1 MGAILE
7 ILHPLQNYKTMTQDT
22 KNKFAAML
30 SAANKVPNV
39 AAKVEALEIKV
50 NDTVKYKNAVI
61 TAKVDSVLKD
71 YINAANITFEDG
83 KKEVA
88 AIEDLQK
95 VELSEMTFNDLIPSE
110 PIKAQR
116 NLTVVNY
123 SDKAIAVIG
132 DTYNVK
138 EILKRI
144 GGRFNYNLT
153 CGAGWIFSKAK
164 ADVLRKELNL
174 NFVL

>member
-1 MGAILE
+1 
-7 ILHPLQNYKTMTQDT
+7 H
-22 KNKFAAML
+22 
-30 SAANKVPNV
+30 
-39 AAKVEALEIKV
+39 
-50 NDTVKYKNAVI
+50 
-61 TAKVDSVLKD
+61 
-71 YINAANITFEDG
+71 
-83 KKEVA
+83 
-88 AIEDLQK
+88 
-95 VELSEMTFNDLIPSE
+95 
-110 PIKAQR
+110 

-132 DTYNVK
+132 ETYPVK

-164 ADVLRKELNL
+164 AELLRKELNL